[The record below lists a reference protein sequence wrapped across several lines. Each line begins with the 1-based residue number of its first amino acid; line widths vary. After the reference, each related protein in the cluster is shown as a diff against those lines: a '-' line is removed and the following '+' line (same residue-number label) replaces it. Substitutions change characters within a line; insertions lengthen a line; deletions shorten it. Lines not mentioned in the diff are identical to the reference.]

1 MNLLLFEPGEWKRPL
16 DADDPRAVHIRTI
29 LKSKP
34 GDLLDAGERNGLIG
48 KALIRE
54 IRKDGGLVL
63 EFEGERESPPLCPL
77 TLIIGTPRPPT
88 AKRLL
93 RDLSAAGIERIVFTG
108 TDLGEKSYLTSRL
121 WSREE
126 WKDAV
131 DLGMAQGESTLMPAV
146 DKYYSLYRSI
156 DSLPEDTDR
165 LALDNVSPLGALKS
179 YKPAH
184 SSCCLALG
192 PERGWSDRE
201 RDILRERGFRHL
213 LAGKPGPEN
222 RDGRPYGMRPG
233 SGGDGFYLEVFIR
246 DG

>member
-1 MNLLLFEPGEWKRPL
+1 M
-16 DADDPRAVHIRTI
+16 ADDPRSVHIRTI

-34 GDLLDAGERNGLIG
+34 GDLLDAGERNGLMG

-54 IRKDGGLVL
+54 IAEDGSISLD
-63 EFEGERESPPLCPL
+63 FSGERSSPPLCPL

-93 RDLSAAGIERIVFTG
+93 RDLSAVGVERIIFTG

-126 WKDAV
+126 WKEAV

-146 DKYYSLYRSI
+146 DKFYSLYRSI
-156 DSLPEDTDR
+156 DSLEEDTDL
-165 LALDNVSPLGALKS
+165 LALDNVSPTGPLKDYS
-179 YKPAH
+179 PVRER
-184 SSCCLALG
+184 SCLALG

-201 RDILRERGFRHL
+201 REILRDRGFAVYSL
-213 LAGKPGPEN
+213 
-222 RDGRPYGMRPG
+222 G
-233 SGGDGFYLEVFIR
+233 SRVLRTETAAHMGCALIQAAMGYI
-246 DG
+246 